1 MVMNTCI
8 VNDGNL
14 KLEITDNRLKNLLLN
29 SGSEKVIAY
38 VSSLYE
44 EKFTQFQRLNSTND
58 KLKKGE
64 AFFELVDFGTIHRE
78 IFNDIKHYR
87 FSSKREVKKV
97 KNWESLLLKMKLPEQ
112 KKLAITTCVS
122 LWLDENAEVDSKQL
136 KKVCYSLK
144 LISTCFLCQNG
155 QFLGD
160 GDYSNN
166 EFVNCLADIPTRTE
180 VYKKCTAFEVRVTDN
195 E

>member
-1 MVMNTCI
+1 MNTCK
-8 VNDGNL
+8 VNDENL
-14 KLEITDNRLKNLLLN
+14 KLEITDKRLKNLLLN
-29 SGSEKVIAY
+29 SGAEKVIAY

-58 KLKKGE
+58 KLKKGDT
-64 AFFELVDFGTIHRE
+64 FFELVEFGVLHRG
-78 IFNDIKHYR
+78 IFDGLEYYR
-87 FSSKREVKKV
+87 FSSDREI
-97 KNWESLLLKMKLPEQ
+97 KNIKLWESLLLNMKLPER
-112 KKLAITTCVS
+112 KKLEITTCVS
-122 LWLDENAEVDSKQL
+122 LWLDENAEVDSTQL

-144 LISTCFLCQNG
+144 LISTCFLCENG

-166 EFVNCLADIPTRTE
+166 EFVNCLADIPISTE
-180 VYKKCTAFEVRVTDN
+180 VYKKCTAFEIRVAAN

>member
-1 MVMNTCI
+1 MNTCK

-14 KLEITDNRLKNLLLN
+14 KLEITDNRLKDLLLN
-29 SGSEKVIAY
+29 SGSAKVIAY

-44 EKFTQFQRLNSTND
+44 EKFTQFQRLCSTDD

-64 AFFELVDFGTIHRE
+64 TFFKLVDFGMLHQE
-78 IFNDIKHYR
+78 IFDDLKCYK
-87 FSSKREVKKV
+87 FSSEREVKKI
-97 KNWESLLLKMKLPEQ
+97 KLWESLLLNMKLPER
-112 KKLAITTCVS
+112 KKMEITTCVS
-122 LWLDENAEVDSKQL
+122 LWLDKNAEVDSREL
-136 KKVCYSLK
+136 KNVCYSLK

-166 EFVNCLADIPTRTE
+166 EFVNCLADIPISTE

>member
-1 MVMNTCI
+1 MNTCK
-8 VNDGNL
+8 VNDENF
-14 KLEITDNRLKNLLLN
+14 KLEITDKGLKNLLLN

-58 KLKKGE
+58 KLKKGD
-64 AFFELVDFGTIHRE
+64 AFFELVDFGILHRE
-78 IFNDIKHYR
+78 IFDDLKCYR
-87 FSSKREVKKV
+87 FSSEREVKKI
-97 KNWESLLLKMKLPEQ
+97 KLWESLLLDMKLSEQ
-112 KKLAITTCVS
+112 KKLEITTCVS
-122 LWLDENAEVDSKQL
+122 LWVDENAEVDLEQL

-160 GDYSNN
+160 DDYSNN
-166 EFVNCLADIPTRTE
+166 EFVNCLADIPIGTE
-180 VYKKCTAFEVRVTDN
+180 VYKKCTAFEIRVSDN

>member
-1 MVMNTCI
+1 MNTCK

-29 SGSEKVIAY
+29 SGSEKVVAY

-44 EKFTQFQRLNSTND
+44 EKITQFQRLHSEDD
-58 KLKKGE
+58 KLKKGKS
-64 AFFELVDFGTIHRE
+64 FIKLVELGVLHQE
-78 IFNDIKHYR
+78 IFGDLQYYR
-87 FSSKREVKKV
+87 FSSEREVKKI
-97 KNWESLLLKMKLPEQ
+97 KLWESLLLDMKLPEQ
-112 KKLAITTCVS
+112 KKMEITTCVS
-122 LWLDENAEVDSKQL
+122 LWLDENTEVDSIQL
-136 KKVCYSLK
+136 KNVCYSLK

-166 EFVNCLADIPTRTE
+166 EFVNCLADIPICTE
-180 VYKKCTAFEVRVTDN
+180 VYKKCTAFEVRVAAN